1 MISETT
7 RPDWHQLFSEGPRSK
22 CGSIRFLDDFVKNK
36 SLESEVGF
44 YIYSEKGD
52 YDIKSYKIG
61 QTTKGIYERIKAQ
74 RGSGITGKFLIFD
87 WFPSNL
93 ANIEKYDQKILKN
106 LQDQGKCIIRK
117 TLDKDI
123 DAIEWA
129 IFHDDNPREII
140 RDYLNGIENGLNRSH
155 LELTIW
161 QIETLDKLIS
171 MLNAG
176 NANKKLVAVLAAR
189 FGKTLTYLALFY
201 YLKKRVMVV
210 GTYYLT
216 ALNSFKNEVVRYKEF
231 ENFEVLDLANH
242 NFQELYNSLVNQ
254 GKQILIIA
262 SLCGDKVNDNTVRN
276 QNAEFVSQITDKIT
290 VIDEAD
296 YGAHTENCVP
306 FVDKLGE
313 NSSIILT
320 TGTNSERAAKN
331 HKKIDGVVDVTY
343 LDMQM
348 RALSDK
354 IVIENEF
361 IRKCRR
367 ALKFERNLVPVYF
380 LRSDWS
386 RYVSFLFDNAL
397 ELNASF
403 TKSSQDIFKAA
414 SFWKGLYRGL
424 LGISSHIDL
433 NCHSIQNWTKGN
445 SESVIQFVSVKSNKQ
460 LKDLVKIA
468 SPILKEEYDV
478 YSICGD
484 DIVGKEAEKFVKEKI
499 AIANYNGKKVW
510 IIADRMCQRSFSV
523 PEINTVILCY
533 DNGDLG
539 AMIQKISRA
548 LTVGDDKKIGYVIS
562 LSIDGN
568 RDDKFSSIIM
578 NAAEKV
584 SEKEGIS
591 IPESIRKVLKTNP
604 IFSMDENG
612 DPIKL
617 LPDEYAKELFSRSNG
632 IRLAINRD
640 AICVDKLQKELIDML
655 SNMDICSPSMKQ
667 IVDMV
672 KGKTYVPTEKESEGF
687 AKMGKEEKDKLIAFI
702 LKNLVNILDNISSM
716 LKYQRMIHH
725 SITLPKLISILNT
738 EKDSSDMV
746 GIDGNQL
753 SQLINSGV
761 LSKGVIETYTEMYK

>member
-1 MISETT
+1 MTARLTWNE
-7 RPDWHQLFSEGPRSK
+7 LFSEGSK
-22 CGSIRFLDDFVKNK
+22 SEKGSIRFLNDFVKDK

-93 ANIEKYDQKILKN
+93 AIIEKYDQKILKN

-123 DAIEWA
+123 DAVEWA

-140 RDYLNGIENGLNRSH
+140 RDYLNSIENGLNRSH
-155 LELTIW
+155 LKLTIW

-171 MLNAG
+171 MLNSG
-176 NANKKLVAVLAAR
+176 RANKKIMAELAAR

-201 YLKKRVMVV
+201 YLKKKVMVV

-231 ENFEVLDLANH
+231 ENFEVLDLADR
-242 NFQELYNSLVNQ
+242 NFQKSYNSLINQ

-262 SLCGDKVNDNTVRN
+262 SLCGDKVDDNTARN

-296 YGAHTENCVP
+296 YGAHTEKCVP

-320 TGTNSERAAKN
+320 TGTNSERAAKH
-331 HKKIDGVVDVTY
+331 HKLDGVINVNY

-354 IVIENEF
+354 IVIENGF
-361 IRKCRR
+361 LRKCRR
-367 ALKFERNLVPVYF
+367 ALKFESNLVPVYF

-397 ELNASF
+397 ELNPSF

-468 SPILKEEYDV
+468 SPILKDEYDV

-484 DIVGKEAEKFVKEKI
+484 DIHGKEAEKFVKEKI

-533 DNGDLG
+533 DNGDIG
-539 AMIQKISRA
+539 ANNQKISRS

-568 RDDKFSSIIM
+568 RDDKFSPIIM

-604 IFSMDENG
+604 IFHMDENG
-612 DPIKL
+612 DRIKL

-640 AICVDKLQKELIDML
+640 AICVDELQKELIDML
-655 SNMDICSPSMKQ
+655 SNMDISSPLMKQ

-672 KGKTYVPTEKESEGF
+672 KGKTYAPTEKESEGF
-687 AKMGKEEKDKLIAFI
+687 AKMKKEEKDKLMAFI
-702 LKNLVNILDNISSM
+702 LKNLVNILDNISAM
-716 LKYQRMIHH
+716 LKYQRPIYDSM
-725 SITLPKLISILNT
+725 TLPKLIDILNT
-738 EKDSSDMV
+738 EKDSSDMI

-753 SQLINSGV
+753 SQLLSSGLIHKGV
-761 LSKGVIETYTEMYK
+761 LETYTEMYK